1 MHVSVIDVELREDY
15 NSLLKPGS
23 LGQINEVHIDNT
35 KIDNTMITV
44 LITNKGPSPSS
55 YRLRITDCPQGLP
68 PSWFNVEKET
78 KTISPHHDHKII
90 LNLYGKLPLEEF
102 SCSAILMNRYDQ
114 LVARRRI
121 NVRKGNSCSCV
132 KNSDCTCTD
141 KSDTRFKPAQVKDY
155 HVARLE
161 EKKPTSNKI
170 PEEPKVW
177 PTIWPGVMTISWH
190 NVMTI
195 VCSVLTILLLFLLLL
210 GFFKWM
216 FGLCVPTVSRWGLDT
231 LINTEKMERYYE
243 KDLRSRSVVFN
254 ELGQPVH
261 PDTCQKSVRV
271 CNRISEFILNVS
283 FFFVYPFMALFQ
295 PRAKPQPP
303 SHQISTTSTT
313 NTTTST
319 KESKASLLS
328 EKEESSTMIRVI
340 TYGDTINSKM
350 EEEDTKYVID
360 ELKKSQESLQN
371 LNRYKREHTVRQQS
385 SSD

>member
-1 MHVSVIDVELREDY
+1 MFVLNFR
-15 NSLLKPGS
+15 S

-102 SCSAILMNRYDQ
+102 SCSGKCRENSRWSISFLPLPKGLFLRSTTERIDLKEKKSFFDDFIVSFLFFFFFPAILMNRYDQ

-210 GFFKWM
+210 GNPEINFGNFF
-216 FGLCVPTVSRWGLDT
+216 V
-231 LINTEKMERYYE
+231 
-243 KDLRSRSVVFN
+243 
-254 ELGQPVH
+254 
-261 PDTCQKSVRV
+261 
-271 CNRISEFILNVS
+271 
-283 FFFVYPFMALFQ
+283 FFF
-295 PRAKPQPP
+295 RETR
-303 SHQISTTSTT
+303 I
-313 NTTTST
+313 
-319 KESKASLLS
+319 
-328 EKEESSTMIRVI
+328 KEELFIRF
-340 TYGDTINSKM
+340 
-350 EEEDTKYVID
+350 
-360 ELKKSQESLQN
+360 L
-371 LNRYKREHTVRQQS
+371 
-385 SSD
+385 